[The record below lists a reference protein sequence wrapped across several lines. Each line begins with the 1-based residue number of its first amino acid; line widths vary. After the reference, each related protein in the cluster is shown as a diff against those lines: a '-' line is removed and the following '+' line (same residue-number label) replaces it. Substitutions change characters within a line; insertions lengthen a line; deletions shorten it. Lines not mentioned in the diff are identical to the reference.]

1 MSRHQKK
8 RLTSYFPR
16 RWLEEVLEQCRKMTG
31 FGSYLR
37 TVGHLHGRYIS
48 PNFDI
53 GKYTVVCFLRL
64 MVKRIMGSVT

>member
-37 TVGHLHGRYIS
+37 KVGHLHGQYIS
-48 PNFDI
+48 PSIDI